1 MKKMSQCI
9 MQWLKPPALQFHYAE
24 KKKKDKENVSL
35 HTPVAKAIN
44 TYFQF

>member
-9 MQWLKPPALQFHYAE
+9 MQWLKPPALQFHYAA
-24 KKKKDKENVSL
+24 KKKDKENVSL